1 MSKAWCYQCEKSI
14 EATAEGLCPICK
26 ADFIEYGNG
35 DFNAEEPIS
44 RPAQPTPQPQRQN
57 GPRITIRSTRVTPN
71 GIFQNVYNDILG
83 AGINQQEVNRLQNM
97 FQGIVNGVLGPLLG
111 IPAGQRNGGEQQ
123 GDYFFGNEDQLQA
136 LAERLFRLNSGSLG
150 SPPTAESFKEKLK
163 PEKYTDGS
171 CVEDTC
177 SVCLEQFQK
186 NDDIVVLPCKHGFH
200 PQCIDPWLNMHS
212 ECPSC
217 RHKLPA
223 QE

>member
-14 EATAEGLCPICK
+14 EPTAEGLCPICG
-26 ADFIEYGNG
+26 ADFIEYG
-35 DFNAEEPIS
+35 DTEFDAEEPIQQ
-44 RPAQPTPQPQRQN
+44 RTAQPAPQQQHT
-57 GPRITIRSTRVTPN
+57 GPRITIRQTRITPN
-71 GIFQNVYNDILG
+71 GIFQDVFNNVFG
-83 AGINQQEVNRLQNM
+83 AGTNQQETNVLQDM
-97 FQGIVNGVLGPLLG
+97 FHNIARGVLGPLFG
-111 IPAGQRNGGEQQ
+111 APPEAQNVQQ
-123 GDYFFGNEDQLQA
+123 GDYFFGSEDQLQA

-150 SPPTAESFKEKLK
+150 SPPAAETFKEQLK
-163 PEKYTDGS
+163 PVKYDDGC

-186 NDDIVVLPCKHGFH
+186 DDDVVVLPCKHGFH
-200 PQCIDPWLNMHS
+200 PQCIEPWLKMHS